1 MTVDRRFKIH
11 MRLRAFEKSGDE
23 QPMRIGGVVSTD
35 DLDQEDERIVQDG
48 LDFSE
53 FLDKGWFNDN
63 HSKKST
69 GVLGYPT
76 GASFI
81 TKGSRLP
88 DGSKAASNCWWSE
101 GFLLNTEDGRK
112 TWALAQSLENTP
124 RSLGF
129 SIEGTVKAR
138 SPRNKNIVTKAVVRN
153 VAITH
158 CPVNTG
164 TEMLTLAKAMT
175 AGHAIGSADI
185 GTGPGDGG
193 ALRAESLEDE
203 AYDQETEEEEEID
216 KSVGFEIEPISEFE
230 YIESW
235 AAAMASVDMD
245 PRDSLTADEARL
257 IVKSERPYLS
267 SGEVDEIINNARSM
281 A

>member
-1 MTVDRRFKIH
+1 MTVPRNFKIH
-11 MRLRAFEKSGDE
+11 MKLRAFEKSGDE

-35 DLDQEDERIVQDG
+35 DLDQEDERIIQDG
-48 LDFSE
+48 LDFSQ

-76 GASFI
+76 SASFV
-81 TKGSRLP
+81 TKGSSLP
-88 DGSKAASNCWWSE
+88 DGTKAESNCWWSD

-112 TWALAQSLENTP
+112 TWTLAQSLADTP

-138 SPRNKNIVTKAVVRN
+138 SPRNKNIVTRAIVRN

-164 TEMLTLAKAMT
+164 TELLTLAKAMT
-175 AGHAIGSADI
+175 AGHAIDSGDI
-185 GTGPGDGG
+185 GTGAGDGG
-193 ALRAESLEDE
+193 ALRSESLEDE
-203 AYDQETEEEEEID
+203 EDDLVTDEEID
-216 KSVGFEIEPISEFE
+216 KAEGFEIEPISEYD
-230 YIESW
+230 YIESMS
-235 AAAMASVDMD
+235 AVMASIDLD
-245 PRDSLTADEARL
+245 PRERLSVGEARV
-257 IVKSERPYLS
+257 IVKSQMPHLN
-267 SGEVDEIINNARSM
+267 SGEIDEIINNARSL